1 MKNPNRRTLKD
12 KGLPSC
18 RSRVVSSY
26 EPGSAV
32 SVYFPVMIFNPC
44 GLGEDLG
51 GEGGGDRSKTVVGMQ
66 NE

>member
-1 MKNPNRRTLKD
+1 MKNPKNRRILID

-26 EPGSAV
+26 EFGSAV
-32 SVYFPVMIFNPC
+32 SVHFPVMISNPC

-51 GEGGGDRSKTVVGMQ
+51 GERGGEKGETVVGM
-66 NE
+66 